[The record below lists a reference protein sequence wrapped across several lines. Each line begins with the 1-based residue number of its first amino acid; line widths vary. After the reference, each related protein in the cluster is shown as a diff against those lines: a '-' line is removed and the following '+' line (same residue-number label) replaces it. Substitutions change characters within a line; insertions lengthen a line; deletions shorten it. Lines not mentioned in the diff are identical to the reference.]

1 MSLIQKGT
9 LNADLRFFYGG
20 IFLQI
25 EQLSGLRFLLCFPFD
40 KFSCLHHSNCST
52 MLFNQNSLLHVE
64 ALPNPIFFLVTDFI
78 LTTAQNKDSRLDCCN
93 FSAIDAMFNLLAP
106 TTYLPWGWVATKEAP
121 KCVGHSSHFSN
132 MDGHHKHKYV
142 QDCKSQ

>member
-25 EQLSGLRFLLCFPFD
+25 EQLSGLRFLLCFPFH
-40 KFSCLHHSNCST
+40 KCSCLHHSNCST
-52 MLFNQNSLLHVE
+52 MLFNQSSVLYVE

-78 LTTAQNKDSRLDCCN
+78 MATAQNKDSRLDCCH

-106 TTYLPWGWVATKEAP
+106 TTYLP
-121 KCVGHSSHFSN
+121 
-132 MDGHHKHKYV
+132 
-142 QDCKSQ
+142 